1 MMKMLFVCFSISN
14 RLLLTNG
21 GMSTGNTMSDKHY
34 LYVMDQIGQ
43 DRQNMKIMEQLVAQ
57 LHQEMNSTK
66 QENGYLQHLE
76 ISRLRN
82 ESVTLKQT
90 VAKLPKGYNALN
102 ENNKQLSMRLQSEI
116 AACNGKTLRI
126 SDDLDKF
133 KHSIVDQL
141 KNSSELNDHVNSLNQ
156 KTDAINVMLNFL
168 KSTPNA
174 HGQDFHAL
182 LNKTAERRIDVLSD
196 SQTNTSKWLDEA
208 FHRISHINQ
217 TGIECSFI

>member
-1 MMKMLFVCFSISN
+1 MMQVLCVIICFSLCN
-14 RLLLTNG
+14 GVLLNN
-21 GMSTGNTMSDKHY
+21 SAVCSGNNMSDKHFV
-34 LYVMDQIGQ
+34 YVMDQILQ

-133 KHSIVDQL
+133 KHSIVDQY
-141 KNSSELNDHVNSLNQ
+141 
-156 KTDAINVMLNFL
+156 
-168 KSTPNA
+168 
-174 HGQDFHAL
+174 
-182 LNKTAERRIDVLSD
+182 
-196 SQTNTSKWLDEA
+196 
-208 FHRISHINQ
+208 
-217 TGIECSFI
+217 